1 MKEARYSLTQEQLND
16 LAAIAADIVPKN
28 RKLRSVKIMRM
39 FASQRR
45 NSNPTAG

>member
-16 LAAIAADIVPKN
+16 LRHIVLKN